1 MNFFARRS
9 ALVVALAMCIDFA
22 YAQETEG
29 QKILSFLGQL
39 EQDNKQ
45 YSANMDSSDSPTS
58 VLNLS
63 GIDQNRLKD
72 YEQFC
77 ITNQIF
83 SVAYPLQFQ
92 KLKKELL
99 SRAGGEKGAAILARM
114 GWESERPRDKAC
126 IMAYA
131 QFLTEPENDTVLA
144 GLIEQVDH
152 DGILKWVKNRRDL
165 LKKFQGI
172 HLAKKDGSAFGVLFQ
187 ATEKRLVE
195 QLSQVEQL
203 ARMAKLEASTNKKTK
218 E

>member
-1 MNFFARRS
+1 
-9 ALVVALAMCIDFA
+9 
-22 YAQETEG
+22 
-29 QKILSFLGQL
+29 
-39 EQDNKQ
+39 
-45 YSANMDSSDSPTS
+45 
-58 VLNLS
+58 
-63 GIDQNRLKD
+63 
-72 YEQFC
+72 
-77 ITNQIF
+77 
-83 SVAYPLQFQ
+83 
-92 KLKKELL
+92 
-99 SRAGGEKGAAILARM
+99 M